1 MGSDGL
7 GRLQV
12 SALIELLDQ
21 KHGFR
26 LCIRPG
32 FYVVESFYAPCRMAH
47 RILTSALLS
56 EGLHLHT
63 DQWPP
68 TSPPEGI
75 EPVWVYPLRR

>member
-1 MGSDGL
+1 MFNGNGWGLVAGGLHPNPLNFRKVDGVARAVVELRRPGRLMGSDGL

-32 FYVVESFYAPCRMAH
+32 FYVVEVEAGGVA
-47 RILTSALLS
+47 
-56 EGLHLHT
+56 
-63 DQWPP
+63 
-68 TSPPEGI
+68 
-75 EPVWVYPLRR
+75 